1 MCHHSGFNKVS
12 IENNKK
18 GRSKNTECKAQIDIK
33 IKLITRDTKKKD
45 KYIRVSTEYINLT
58 YPICQVIRK

>member
-12 IENNKK
+12 IEKNKK

-33 IKLITRDTKKKD
+33 IKLSTRDTKKKD
-45 KYIRVSTEYINLT
+45 KYIRVSYISFT
-58 YPICQVIRK
+58 HPICPVIKK